1 MRWVDGHHQLNGY
14 EFMRTPRDREGQ
26 GILLHGVAKI
36 WAQLSNCTTIII
48 IPLYFKEIYMYLFK
62 LSFPPPL
69 QPKETVCTH
78 SKIAKSMEK
87 NLPLPPL
94 DNQKQEETST
104 LL

>member
-1 MRWVDGHHQLNGY
+1 MRCVDGHHQLNGH

-26 GILLHGVAKI
+26 GILLRGVAKI

-69 QPKETVCTH
+69 QPKESTYSLKNSKKHGEKSTFPTVY
-78 SKIAKSMEK
+78 E
-87 NLPLPPL
+87 
-94 DNQKQEETST
+94 
-104 LL
+104 